1 MTARPTRLE
10 IDLGAIADNIR
21 LLRARLAPGARYL
34 AVVKADAYGH
44 GARDVLKEALCQGA
58 WGGAVALPEEG
69 AQLRDAGIDCP
80 VLVLGGADAACAR
93 AAVEYGL
100 SQAAPDVDTLRLLSE
115 AARALGRPVR
125 AHIKLDTGMGRIG
138 VRHESELDAMLD
150 YLSAHPEVELEGVF
164 THFARADECGADA
177 QAYTRAQARRFT
189 EMCGRVTA
197 RGFSPIR
204 HMANSAAMLRYPEY
218 DMDMVRMGVSL
229 YGFSPFVDGLR
240 YAQHWVTRVMF
251 AKRVPE
257 GTPISYGGTFITAR
271 ESLIL
276 TLPVGYADGYL
287 RAWGNKACVLV
298 RGQRAPVVGRVC
310 MDQIMVDATDIPGAG
325 VGDEAVL
332 LGAQGAQCIT
342 PEELARIADTIPYEV
357 MVGVHSRVPRVTI

>member
-44 GARDVLKEALCQGA
+44 GARDVLREALRQGA

-100 SQAAPDVDTLRLLSE
+100 SQAAPDVDTLRLLGE
-115 AARALGRPVR
+115 AARALGRPAR

-138 VRHESELDAMLD
+138 ARHEVELDAMLD
-150 YLSAHPEVELEGVF
+150 YLSAHPEVEPEGVF

-177 QAYTRAQARRFT
+177 EAYTRAQARRFV
-189 EMCGRVTA
+189 ELCARVTA
-197 RGFSPIR
+197 RGFRPIR
-204 HMANSAAMLRYPEY
+204 HMANSAAMIRYPEY

-229 YGFSPFVDGLR
+229 YGFSPFVEGLK
-240 YAQHWVTRVMF
+240 YAQRWTTRALFV
-251 AKRVPE
+251 KRVPE
-257 GTPISYGGTFITAR
+257 GAAISYGGTFVTGR
-271 ESLIL
+271 ESVIM

-287 RAWGNKACVLV
+287 RAWGNRACVLV

-310 MDQIMVDATDIPGAG
+310 MDQIMVDVTDVPGAQ
-325 VGDEAVL
+325 VGDEVVL
-332 LGAQGAQCIT
+332 LGAQGGERIT
-342 PEELARIADTIPYEV
+342 PLELADMAGTIPYEV
-357 MVGVHSRVPRVTI
+357 MLGVHARVPRVAI